1 MIFDPDSYLGG
12 GIAPVVPRGTFDPDA
27 FLGGSG
33 GPTPAQPAAPNWQN
47 LYAGLDGLDA
57 RVHSTQRAAFQQLDR
72 VSEDPVEM
80 RARAINQTYLK
91 DYLRGLDPK
100 MIENNWQAT
109 KESFVENTE
118 GSPKPGIS
126 DTQLYQL
133 ISRRMKAQAEAD
145 DKALPTSGSWAGG
158 IWQELNKPIRDL
170 PSAPKDAP
178 DVPAM
183 GIANPALT
191 AGVYNGIKPLLE
203 GLESPFG
210 ITTIGVG
217 SELKFAA
224 ESFPAAKAALV
235 GMTGFFAGLMGY
247 QTVKALPET
256 QRVLADPNSSTQ
268 EKVAALAG
276 PAATGAAAVLGALG
290 AAFEAMPAKEV
301 PKLVKAMEGK
311 TPGQAAEILRGE
323 AVTMDS
329 GPHSDFLNH
338 AANEL
343 DKIED
348 GRAELLTNEGRT
360 GLVFPDKA
368 SAIANLHP
376 GQEVRPSGKSSYE
389 IYDVPSSAGPR
400 NATISTGTGAPTP
413 YEQKMIEAWKK
424 QIAADKSMEQ
434 EFPKPVGTQDGVH
447 EWLTPTEEGQRAVGI
462 NRASMDREL
471 EEMGL
476 PRTTESETKTFD
488 EGLQAAAKRLRRD
501 PDAGQKLIEKLE
513 AKPRPMTD
521 DEVALLSREVN
532 RLRLER
538 DAAEEAVQ
546 IAGEDGDEVAL
557 AEAKA
562 KVATTRDDYM
572 AATSAIA
579 KAGTQNGRAL
589 AFFKIMLKEDYSRA
603 AIERKWTV
611 ANNGAPLE
619 EAALKQIGELHTLL
633 EKTQKAFDDYR
644 AQQLAASRE
653 PPRRAAPPDKV
664 KAAREPSAVSAY
676 LSEQAKAAR
685 ERLTARAAGRVSS
698 GIDPADLADHAIIGA
713 DLLARGVTKFSEWG
727 AEMVKEI
734 GEHIRPYLKE
744 IFTKAEQVRG
754 DASKLQALKTRTETS
769 TKAMQ
774 EKIASGDFS
783 KEAPRPVPLDAEAL
797 RLKAEN
803 ARVKRLV
810 DLGEQRLAQENRGMV
825 DKVRDAFIKW
835 VRAGALSTPTVIE
848 HLTGAAIIRP
858 LATMAE
864 QGVGYGLSKLLP
876 ELAARAPREGVPSLG
891 GAVRA
896 EAKGITEGMTTG
908 MRGAFDILRN
918 RDTNETALLD
928 KAHLPPEMIEYM
940 GQIHKALHYPTQ
952 INEYARALELREQ
965 HAIRNGIDPRDP
977 VQQIRLM
984 HEAWMD
990 GNRSVF
996 LSDNGISNAYQAMIR
1011 SLEANQKAT
1020 GKPSVALKLLSTGL
1034 QTELPIVKVPTNV
1047 ISEVFE
1053 ILSGSIQGPA
1063 RAAFE
1068 YARGGIKD
1076 LAPGEADQIMRLMK
1090 KGTLGAAL
1098 TAMGYYG
1105 YENIGGFHV
1114 AGEKRAQSDVESGN
1128 IRAGEVEIPHG
1139 LLHNPY
1145 AYAVDFG
1152 ATMHRAGEAALKHQ
1166 GIKTDTPEAHALLA
1180 ASLGVITD
1188 VPFVRETS
1196 TIAKYTDSREA
1207 GNALAGKAASILVPG
1222 GVSWIAAQLDKEQA
1236 FNPSQNPTPRKAE
1249 GLGEA
1254 IKKRV
1259 PGMREEL
1266 PRQRPH

>member
-1 MIFDPDSYLGG
+1 MIFDPDSYLSGG
-12 GIAPVVPRGTFDPDA
+12 TDKPAAGFDPDA
-27 FLGGSG
+27 FLGGASG
-33 GPTPAQPAAPNWQN
+33 QAQVQPPTPDWQN

-57 RVHSTQRAAFQQLDR
+57 RVHPTQRAAFKQLDR
-72 VSEDPVEM
+72 VSDDPNEL

-118 GSPKPGIS
+118 GSPNPGIS

-133 ISRRMKAQAEAD
+133 ISGRMKEQAELDA
-145 DKALPTSGSWAGG
+145 KALPTSSSWLGG
-158 IWQELNKPIRDL
+158 MWQEINKPIRDL

-178 DVPAM
+178 DIPAM
-183 GIANPALT
+183 GLANPAIT

-203 GLESPFG
+203 GIESPFG
-210 ITTIGVG
+210 IATLGVG
-217 SELKFAA
+217 AELKYAA
-224 ESFPAAKAALV
+224 ASYPAAKAALV

-247 QTVKALPET
+247 HTVKALPET
-256 QRVLADPNSSTQ
+256 KRVLDDPNSSTQ
-268 EKVAALAG
+268 DKISAVAE
-276 PAATGAAAVLGALG
+276 PTATAAAAVLGALG
-290 AAFEAMPAKEV
+290 AAFEAMPAREV
-301 PKLVKAMEGK
+301 HKVVKAMDGK

-343 DKIED
+343 DKIEE
-348 GRAELLTNEGRT
+348 GRAQVAPPPE
-360 GLVFPDKA
+360 A
-368 SAIANLHP
+368 SA
-376 GQEVRPSGKSSYE
+376 
-389 IYDVPSSAGPR
+389 AGPR
-400 NATISTGTGAPTP
+400 DATISTGTGVPTP
-413 YEQKMIEAWKK
+413 YEQQMIEAWKK
-424 QIAADKSMEQ
+424 QIAAEKSMEQ

-476 PRTTESETKTFD
+476 PPTTESETKTFD
-488 EGLQAAAKRLRRD
+488 EGLQGAAKRLRRD

-546 IAGEDGDEVAL
+546 TAGEDGDEVAL

-644 AQQLAASRE
+644 AQQLAATRE
-653 PPRRAAPPDKV
+653 PPRRPAPPEKS
-664 KAAREPSAVSAY
+664 KAVREPSAVSAY

-734 GEHIRPYLKE
+734 GEHVRPYLKE
-744 IFTKAEQVRG
+744 IFSKAEQVRG
-754 DASKLQALKTRTETS
+754 DASKLQALKTRTESS

-774 EKIASGDFS
+774 EKIDSGDFS

-810 DLGEQRLAQENRGMV
+810 DLGEQRLAQENRGTV

-896 EAKGITEGMTTG
+896 EAKGIAEGMTTG

-952 INEYARALELREQ
+952 INEYARALELRTQ
-965 HAIRNGIDPRDP
+965 HALRNGIDPRAP

-996 LSDNGISNAYQAMIR
+996 LHDNGISNAYQAMIR

-1020 GKPSVALKLLSTGL
+1020 GKPSLPLKLLSTSL

-1047 ISEVFE
+1047 VGEVFE

-1076 LAPGEADQIMRLMK
+1076 LKPGEADQIMRLMK
-1090 KGTLGAAL
+1090 KGALGAAL

-1128 IRAGEVEIPHG
+1128 IRVGEVEIPHG

-1180 ASLGVITD
+1180 ASLGVVTD

-1196 TIAKYTDSREA
+1196 TVAKYTDSRQS
-1207 GNALAGKAASILVPG
+1207 GDALAGKAASILVPG
-1222 GVSWIAAQLDKEQA
+1222 GISWIAAQLDKEQA
-1236 FNPSQNPTPRKAE
+1236 FNPGENPTPRKAQ
-1249 GLGEA
+1249 GLEDA
-1254 IKKRV
+1254 IKKRT
-1259 PGMREEL
+1259 PGLREEL
-1266 PRQRPH
+1266 PRGKAH